1 MRIFI
6 DDGSTNIKMLWE
18 QDGETRT
25 HICPN
30 SFKRG
35 WSATFGAG
43 KPFNYIIDDE
53 KYSYDLIS
61 PDVLP
66 TNNVEWQYSP
76 LNVLAVHHA
85 LLTSGIEPQEVEI
98 VVTLPLAEFYD
109 DDAQYNMK
117 NIERKKASL
126 MRPVTLNKGQVFT
139 IKKVT
144 VRPESIP
151 AGIGLCDSL
160 VPAHSVLIVDL
171 GGTTL
176 DVSMVAG
183 QMTAVSRVFGDS
195 NLGVSLVTK
204 EVRQALA
211 KANTETSNYN
221 VDQLIINRDDED
233 YLTDNINDPS
243 AIDDV
248 KKAISSSIERL
259 RTRVLDVISDF
270 KGYTHV
276 LVSGGGAPL
285 VADAIRE
292 QVNIRDDRFF
302 VADDPQ
308 LALVYGLK
316 SIG

>member
-1 MRIFI
+1 M
-6 DDGSTNIKMLWE
+6 
-18 QDGETRT
+18 
-25 HICPN
+25 
-30 SFKRG
+30 
-35 WSATFGAG
+35 
-43 KPFNYIIDDE
+43 
-53 KYSYDLIS
+53 
-61 PDVLP
+61 
-66 TNNVEWQYSP
+66 
-76 LNVLAVHHA
+76 
-85 LLTSGIEPQEVEI
+85 
-98 VVTLPLAEFYD
+98 
-109 DDAQYNMK
+109 
-117 NIERKKASL
+117 
-126 MRPVTLNKGQVFT
+126 
-139 IKKVT
+139 T

-276 LVSGGGAPL
+276 MVIGGARRL
-285 VADAIRE
+285 LLMLSVSR
-292 QVNIRDDRFF
+292 
-302 VADDPQ
+302 
-308 LALVYGLK
+308 
-316 SIG
+316 